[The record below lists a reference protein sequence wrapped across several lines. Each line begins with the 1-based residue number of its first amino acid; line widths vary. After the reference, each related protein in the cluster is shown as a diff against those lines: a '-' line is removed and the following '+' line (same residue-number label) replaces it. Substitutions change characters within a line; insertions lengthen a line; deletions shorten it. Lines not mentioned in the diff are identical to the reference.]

1 MRHKPGK
8 FPARWYVLFAAVVAA
23 VFLLCVCVG
32 SVYIPLAEIFTAI
45 RSTLLGQA
53 ASDTAE
59 SIILQVRLP
68 RVLCVALVGA
78 GLSLCGAAMQGLLRN
93 PLADVSTLGVS
104 SGACLGAVVGI
115 MLGNVLPFFEGHSVM
130 VMSIVFA
137 FLSLILILFLA
148 SRIDYSFSTNTILLI
163 GIVFSMFAQ
172 SGVSFLITFAGDKV
186 RSIVFWTM
194 GSLAGSSYGNAMVLT
209 AALLICGGVVVG
221 LGRELN
227 AFAIG
232 EENARHIG
240 INVKRVKLTL
250 MIAVSV
256 ITGLCVSVGGT
267 IAFVG
272 LAIPHVARMLV
283 GPNHQRLLPAC
294 LFIGAG
300 FLMLAD
306 LAARTL
312 LNPVELPIGV
322 ITSLIGS
329 VMFIQIFYT
338 IRKAG

>member
-1 MRHKPGK
+1 M
-8 FPARWYVLFAAVVAA
+8 
-23 VFLLCVCVG
+23 LCICVG
-32 SVYIPLAEIFTAI
+32 SVYIPLSEIFVAI

-53 ASDTAE
+53 AANTAE
-59 SIILQVRLP
+59 TIILQVRLP
-68 RVLCVALVGA
+68 RVLCVALVGSS
-78 GLSLCGAAMQGLLRN
+78 LSLCGAAMQGLLRN

-115 MLGNVLPFFEGHSVM
+115 MLGDAVPFLEGYGVM
-130 VMSIVFA
+130 GMSILFA
-137 FLSLILILFLA
+137 FISLILILFLA
-148 SRIDYSFSTNTILLI
+148 SRIDYSFSTNTILLV

-172 SGVSFLITFAGDKV
+172 SGMSFLITFAGDKV

-194 GSLAGSSYGNAMVLT
+194 GSLAGSSYGNALALAVVL
-209 AALLICGGVVVG
+209 LLCGGVVLG

-232 EENARHIG
+232 EENARNIG
-240 INVKRVKLTL
+240 IDVKRVKLTL

-256 ITGLCVSVGGT
+256 ITGLCVSIGGT

-283 GPNHQRLLPAC
+283 GPNHQRLLPTC

-306 LAARTL
+306 LVSRTL

-329 VMFIQIFYT
+329 VMFIQIFYS
-338 IRKAG
+338 IRKAR